1 MATATINWTP
11 DGGAD
16 SQDQGVYYKTM
27 QASGWTLSST
37 VGATIDTATING
49 LSDNV
54 VYQFRVTNNCV
65 FGYNANSDT
74 TEAINITCPAVTV
87 DPTIDTVDFSF
98 NHLGGDISHYTVEL
112 LNASD
117 TVIGSND
124 FPSPGAVISGTFTGL
139 FPVTNYKVRVTV
151 FATGVYIP
159 SFSKVCTPVPVTTD
173 AVVCN
178 AASGL
183 TVGMS

>member
-1 MATATINWTP
+1 MATATINWAP
-11 DGGAD
+11 DSGFD
-16 SQDQGVYYKTM
+16 SQDQGVYFKTM
-27 QASGWTLSST
+27 QASDWTLFST
-37 VGATIDTATING
+37 VDATTNTAVING

-54 VYQFRVTNNCV
+54 IYQFRITNNCV
-65 FGYNANSDT
+65 FGYEANSDIVET
-74 TEAINITCPAVTV
+74 INMTCPAVTL

-98 NHLGGDISHYTVEL
+98 SHSGGDISRYTVDL

-117 TVIGSND
+117 AVIASSD
-124 FPSPGAVISGTFTGL
+124 FPSPGATVSGTFSGL
-139 FPVTNYKVRVTV
+139 TPVTTYKVRVTV
-151 FATGVYIP
+151 FAAGVYVP
-159 SFSKVCTPVPVTTD
+159 SFSKVCTPDPITTD

>member
-1 MATATINWTP
+1 
-11 DGGAD
+11 
-16 SQDQGVYYKTM
+16 
-27 QASGWTLSST
+27 
-37 VGATIDTATING
+37 
-49 LSDNV
+49 
-54 VYQFRVTNNCV
+54 
-65 FGYNANSDT
+65 
-74 TEAINITCPAVTV
+74 
-87 DPTIDTVDFSF
+87 
-98 NHLGGDISHYTVEL
+98 
-112 LNASD
+112 
-117 TVIGSND
+117 VIGSND